1 MIRVLVVDDHRAI
14 RQGLRDLVD
23 SYGDCLVVSEA
34 EDGARACELAQQV
47 RPDVILMDINM
58 PRMNGIEAT
67 RWIKTMLPQIIII
80 GLSVNLSAETAHQM
94 QSAGAAAYLAKE
106 TSPEDLYR
114 VIHSALTSQ
123 A

>member
-14 RQGLRDLVD
+14 RQGLRDLVG
-23 SYGDCLVVSEA
+23 SYGDCTVVGEA
-34 EDGARACELAQQV
+34 EDGAQACELAQQL

-67 RWIKTMLPQIIII
+67 RCIKTMLPHIITV
-80 GLSVNLSAETAHQM
+80 GLSVNLSVETAHQM
-94 QSAGAAAYLAKE
+94 KAAGAAAYLAKD
-106 TSPEDLYR
+106 SAPDDLYR
-114 VIHSALTSQ
+114 AIRSALIPQ